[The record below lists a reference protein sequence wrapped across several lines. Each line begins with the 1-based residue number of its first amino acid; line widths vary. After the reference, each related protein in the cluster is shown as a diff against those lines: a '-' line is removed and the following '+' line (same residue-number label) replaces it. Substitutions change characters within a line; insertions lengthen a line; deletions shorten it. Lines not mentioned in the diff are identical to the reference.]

1 MKLVSNCAQQC
12 LKVGSVMGE
21 RYRSYLKTSLRV
33 CSNCGEER
41 AKFFFQ
47 LVFKFSHCFVEVML
61 GNKWVGI
68 CGITH
73 SLDFLRNGLSNGG
86 LCYPYRRLVGVRAV
100 NTTTVMDEANLAP
113 EDESRFVK
121 PFGIHGGI

>member
-21 RYRSYLKTSLRV
+21 RCRSYLKTSLRV

-41 AKFFFQ
+41 AKLFFQ
-47 LVFKFSHCFVEVML
+47 LVFKFSHGFVEVML

-73 SLDFLRNGLSNGG
+73 SLDFHRNGLSNGA
-86 LCYPYRRLVGVRAV
+86 LCYPYRRLVGVRCRNV
-100 NTTTVMDEANLAP
+100 NTYT
-113 EDESRFVK
+113 
-121 PFGIHGGI
+121 I